1 MSLFNWFKKTQAPQ
15 NFESGLSLTSQ
26 KGDLLNPNSKEVEEA
41 IVSLSNDP
49 EGFVTLS
56 WTSVS
61 GDFSFIQALCFDG
74 SYLIEYRTADLKK
87 GYVYRKPN
95 VPIKETL
102 QFFRS
107 FLENQTLTLDAD
119 WLQVKAY

>member
-1 MSLFNWFKKTQAPQ
+1 MEIFPLFRH
-15 NFESGLSLTSQ
+15 
-26 KGDLLNPNSKEVEEA
+26 
-41 IVSLSNDP
+41 
-49 EGFVTLS
+49 FVLM
-56 WTSVS
+56 VPL
-61 GDFSFIQALCFDG
+61 F
-74 SYLIEYRTADLKK
+74 LIEYRTADLKK

-95 VPIKETL
+95 VPIEETL

>member
-1 MSLFNWFKKTQAPQ
+1 MSLFSWFKKTQAPQ

-56 WTSVS
+56 WTNVS
-61 GDFSFIQALCFDG
+61 GDFSLLNIER
-74 SYLIEYRTADLKK
+74 LI
-87 GYVYRKPN
+87 
-95 VPIKETL
+95 
-102 QFFRS
+102 
-107 FLENQTLTLDAD
+107 
-119 WLQVKAY
+119 